1 MYSSQESLVQAFSC
15 EFWKN
20 FKNIYVV
27 EHLWTHTCVK
37 WSKWILKKFQE
48 HLCCRTSV
56 NAYLREMKQW
66 KNVFTEICSQKNTG
80 EGVV

>member
-27 EHLWTHTCVK
+27 EHLWTHTC
-37 WSKWILKKFQE
+37 
-48 HLCCRTSV
+48 
-56 NAYLREMKQW
+56 REMKQW

>member
-37 WSKWILKKFQE
+37 WSNEKMF
-48 HLCCRTSV
+48 
-56 NAYLREMKQW
+56 
-66 KNVFTEICSQKNTG
+66 SQKYVHRKTP
-80 EGVV
+80 VRVSFKVQL